1 LENFSG
7 AVPAEKRNLNINM
20 LRWFVENYRTFLWA
34 LALAVAVWISSV
46 TSADPD
52 QTRTLES
59 PVPVEIIGQSS
70 NLIFSNSIPKE
81 VEITLRAPDSVW
93 KVIDADSKAVRVIL
107 DVSGLST
114 GSHTVDL
121 QVQIDARPVQ
131 IVSVAPKTVDFT
143 LEPLITKSIAVDLN
157 ILGEVS
163 VGYQVGESK
172 LEPGSV
178 LVAGAQSQ
186 VEKVSRANIAVDLDN
201 QREGIDQTFKVELL
215 DADGEKVEGVS
226 VTPETIHVTLPV
238 SQQGGYRDVAVKVTT
253 LGRVATGY
261 RLTDISVFPP
271 VVTIYSA
278 DPALVNSLPGVLE
291 TQPLDL
297 QNVQEDIATRVKLS
311 LPPGVTVIG
320 EQTVLVQAGVSP
332 IESSVTISSE
342 RIEIVGLDSELNVQV
357 SPTSVD
363 IILSGPLPLLE
374 TLTRQSIRVTVDLT
388 GLSAG
393 TYQLS
398 PIVEVLVANVVV
410 ESILPN
416 TIEVV
421 LTPLESG
428 TPVPTPTP

>member
-1 LENFSG
+1 
-7 AVPAEKRNLNINM
+7 M
-20 LRWFVENYRTFLWA
+20 LRWVVDNYRTFLWA

-46 TSADPD
+46 TSSDPN
-52 QTRTLES
+52 QTRALDA

-70 NLIFSNSIPKE
+70 NLIFSNAIPKE
-81 VEITLRAPDSVW
+81 VEIALRAPNSVW
-93 KVIDADSKAVRVIL
+93 KIIDADPKVVRVIL
-107 DVSGLST
+107 DVSGLSA
-114 GSHTVDL
+114 GSHTAEL
-121 QVQIDARPVQ
+121 QVQVNARPVQ
-131 IVSVAPKTVDFT
+131 IVSVSPKTVDFT
-143 LEPLITKSIAVDLN
+143 LEPLITKSFEVDLEVT
-157 ILGEVS
+157 GEAS
-163 VGYQVGESK
+163 VGYQVGAPN
-172 LEPGSV
+172 LEPGTI

-186 VEKVSRANIAVDLDN
+186 VEKVSRASISIDLDN
-201 QREGIDQTFKVELL
+201 QRESIDQTLKVTLL
-215 DADGEKVEGVS
+215 DEAGKKVEGLS
-226 VTPETIHVTLPV
+226 VTPETIHVSLPV

-342 RIEIVGLDSELNVQV
+342 RIEIVGLDSELNVQI

-398 PIVEVLVANVVV
+398 PTVEVLVANVVV

>member
-1 LENFSG
+1 MF
-7 AVPAEKRNLNINM
+7 
-20 LRWFVENYRTFLWA
+20 RWVVDNYRTFLWA

-46 TSADPD
+46 TSSDPN
-52 QTRTLES
+52 QTRALDA

-70 NLIFSNSIPKE
+70 NLIFSNAIPKE
-81 VEITLRAPDSVW
+81 VEIALRAPNSVW
-93 KVIDADSKAVRVIL
+93 KIIDADPKVVRVIL
-107 DVSGLST
+107 DVSGLSA
-114 GSHTVDL
+114 GSHTAEL
-121 QVQIDARPVQ
+121 QVQVNARPVQ
-131 IVSVAPKTVDFT
+131 IVSVSPKTVDFT
-143 LEPLITKSIAVDLN
+143 LEPLITKSFEVDLEVT
-157 ILGEVS
+157 GEAS
-163 VGYQVGESK
+163 VGYQVGAPN
-172 LEPGSV
+172 LEPGTI

-186 VEKVSRANIAVDLDN
+186 VEKVSRASISIDLDN
-201 QREGIDQTFKVELL
+201 QRESIDQTLKVTLL
-215 DADGEKVEGVS
+215 DEAGKKVEGLS
-226 VTPETIHVTLPV
+226 VTPETIHVSLPV

-342 RIEIVGLDSELNVQV
+342 RIEIVGLDSELNVQI

-374 TLTRQSIRVTVDLT
+374 TLTRQSVRVTVDLT

-398 PIVEVLVANVVV
+398 PTVEVLVANVVV